1 MWGMGESTEV
11 TVRVAAP
18 PDAVYAL
25 IADLP
30 RMGEWSPEC
39 YRCRWVGEARQA
51 ADGARFKGYNKRG
64 FRRWTTKG
72 TVVTARRGESLAF
85 DVHSVFHLPVAR
97 WSYRIEPDGEGG
109 SILTEGWEDRRGGL
123 IKVLGTLV
131 SGVGDRSTHNQAGM
145 RATLERVKAEAERAG
160 APEAGATA

>member
-1 MWGMGESTEV
+1 MGESNEV

-39 YRCRWVGEARQA
+39 YRCRWVGDTAQA

-64 FRRWTTKG
+64 VRRWTTKG
-72 TVVTARRGESLAF
+72 TVVTARRGESRVF
-85 DVHSVFHLPVAR
+85 DVHSVFNLPVAR

-109 SILTEGWEDRRGGL
+109 SVVTERWDDRRGGL
-123 IKVLGTLV
+123 IKVAGSIA
-131 SGVGDRSTHNQAGM
+131 SGVTDRATHNEAGM
-145 RATLERVKAEAERAG
+145 RATLERIKAEAERAG
-160 APEAGATA
+160 AAGTGATT

>member
-1 MWGMGESTEV
+1 MGDSTEV

-18 PDAVYAL
+18 PDVVYAL

-39 YRCRWVGEARQA
+39 YRCRWVDGASEATE
-51 ADGARFKGYNKRG
+51 GARFKGYNKRG
-64 FRRWTTKG
+64 VRRWTTKG

-85 DVHSVFHLPVAR
+85 EVHSVFNLPVSR

-109 SILTEGWEDRRGGL
+109 AVVTERWDDRRGALIRVAGGL
-123 IKVLGTLV
+123 A
-131 SGVGDRSTHNQAGM
+131 SGVTDRATHNEAGM
-145 RATLERVKAEAERAG
+145 RATLDRIKAEAERAG
-160 APEAGATA
+160 APDAGATT

>member
-1 MWGMGESTEV
+1 MGDSTEV

-39 YRCRWVGEARQA
+39 YRCRWIGDAGQA
-51 ADGARFKGYNKRG
+51 AEGARFKGYNKRG
-64 FRRWTTKG
+64 PRRWTTKG

-85 DVHSVFHLPVAR
+85 DVHSVFNLPVAR
-97 WSYRIEPDGEGG
+97 WSYRIEPDGEG
-109 SILTEGWEDRRGGL
+109 SSLVTERYDDRRGGF
-123 IKVLGTLV
+123 IKFVGSVV
-131 SGVGDRSTHNQAGM
+131 SGVTDRATHNEAGM
-145 RATLERVKAEAERAG
+145 RATLERIKAEAERAG
-160 APEAGATA
+160 AAGADAGAAT